1 MQPRTFGAKKTWDA
15 IDAEVASSLARRA
28 ARRAA
33 ADRPSSPLDEV
44 AHDLRRAR
52 TVVGSVAHAGLDDDG
67 AEVLVTRSLLWCLHV
82 ARELE
87 AIEARGLDAS
97 GDWTWFEAFAPNA
110 TASFH
115 AALDHLL
122 RALATTPEGAAIGAA
137 IDRVLAHFTLALRAS
152 AWAA

>member
-1 MQPRTFGAKKTWDA
+1 MHDVTAGTKGTWDA
-15 IDAEVASSLARRA
+15 IDAELARSLARRA

-52 TVVGSVAHAGLDDDG
+52 TGVGATAFGDHHDD
-67 AEVLVTRSLLWCLHV
+67 ATALLVTRSLLWCLHV

-87 AIEARGLDAS
+87 AIEARALDAF

-122 RALATTPEGAAIGAA
+122 EALAGTTAGIAIGDA
-137 IDRVLAHFTLALRAS
+137 IDRVLGHFVLALRA
-152 AWAA
+152 AALAA